1 MASACQTLNGSFSTG
16 HLMRLFSQASEDNG
30 LLSLTAVERM
40 RDSGQQTD
48 DGCWAT
54 SASFASKLRP
64 KSNPIPLSVGLG
76 TSGSWLQIG
85 QEKRPSTSGSY
96 AGNSGSK
103 TPVRRRMV
111 WSDPLDLPVGS
122 RHDRGV
128 SSCTKRENCSQEQVS
143 VKLDSSLVID
153 RKGMHV
159 EQATAQ
165 LSTAPPESPGSN
177 KQKMETIAARFNDEV
192 TAVESQI
199 ADLGKSLQLNN
210 FLKDDES
217 DVEAKA
223 QEEREAAKKRREVEI
238 RKARL
243 KEKSAR
249 DPHRKVKLRLENKRR
264 FDMDSLDETGIPTT
278 KVTFRG
284 LKGCE
289 NMRLVDVQ
297 ALRSKC
303 HGLTEGIHSVHK
315 LVEMQ
320 QRKDVMHVS
329 LMRPSST
336 PSLHTASMFSEDHF
350 PARPSLHSA
359 SALPRGRWKPRPQRA

>member
-1 MASACQTLNGSFSTG
+1 
-16 HLMRLFSQASEDNG
+16 MRLLSQASEDNG

-40 RDSGQQTD
+40 RDSYPQAD

-54 SASFASKLRP
+54 SASFANKLRP

-76 TSGSWLQIG
+76 SSGSWLQSG
-85 QEKRPSTSGSY
+85 QEKRPSTSGNY
-96 AGNSGSK
+96 AGHSALK
-103 TPVRRRMV
+103 TPVHRRMV
-111 WSDPLDLPVGS
+111 WSDPLDLPGGS

-128 SSCTKRENCSQEQVS
+128 SSCTKRENCSQEQVA
-143 VKLDSSLVID
+143 VKLDSSQAID
-153 RKGMHV
+153 RKGMNA

-165 LSTAPPESPGSN
+165 LSSAPPESPGSR
-177 KQKMETIAARFNDEV
+177 KQNMETIAAQFNDEV
-192 TAVESQI
+192 IAMESQI

-210 FLKDDES
+210 FLKDGDS
-217 DVEAKA
+217 DAEAKA
-223 QEEREAAKKRREVEI
+223 HEEREAAKKRREAEI

-264 FDMDSLDETGIPTT
+264 FDMDSIDEAGIPTT

-336 PSLHTASMFSEDHF
+336 PSLHTASMLSEDCF
-350 PARPSLHSA
+350 PPKPSLHTA
-359 SALPRGRWKPRPQRA
+359 STLSRGRWKPRPHRA

>member
-1 MASACQTLNGSFSTG
+1 
-16 HLMRLFSQASEDNG
+16 MRLFSQASEDNG

-40 RDSGQQTD
+40 RDSDQQTD

-76 TSGSWLQIG
+76 ASGSWLQSG

-143 VKLDSSLVID
+143 VKLDSSQGID
-153 RKGMHV
+153 RKGMNA

-165 LSTAPPESPGSN
+165 LISASLESPGSS
-177 KQKMETIAARFNDEV
+177 KQKMETIAAQFNDEV
-192 TAVESQI
+192 TAMESQI

-217 DVEAKA
+217 DAEAKV
-223 QEEREAAKKRREVEI
+223 QEEREAAKKRREVDI

-264 FDMDSLDETGIPTT
+264 FDMDSIDETGIPTT

-284 LKGCE
+284 LKGSE

-315 LVEMQ
+315 LVELQ
-320 QRKDVMHVS
+320 QRKDVTHVS

-336 PSLHTASMFSEDHF
+336 PSLHTASMLSEDCF
-350 PARPSLHSA
+350 PPRPSLHTA
-359 SALPRGRWKPRPQRA
+359 SALSRGRWKPRPQRA